1 MATSY
6 DTIIDRFIPTVAEY
20 AILDMDDENRKDM
33 LIPYLISAS
42 TEFNS
47 VCIYDLTE
55 RDDVLQE
62 FTADLCD
69 EEIEILVDLMRVAW
83 LKHKLYNSEKLRNG
97 MSTKDYS
104 VFSPANLLAEIRET
118 YIDAREAANNRLV
131 DYTYMHNRETIA
143 RLSKKNGNY
152 IF

>member
-6 DTIIDRFIPTVAEY
+6 DTIIERFIPTVAEY
-20 AILDMDDENRKDM
+20 AILDIDDENRKDM

-55 RDDVLQE
+55 RDDAVQE

-69 EEIEILVDLMRVAW
+69 EEIEILVD
-83 LKHKLYNSEKLRNG
+83 
-97 MSTKDYS
+97 
-104 VFSPANLLAEIRET
+104 
-118 YIDAREAANNRLV
+118 
-131 DYTYMHNRETIA
+131 
-143 RLSKKNGNY
+143 
-152 IF
+152 